1 MSGAR
6 LFKGIMTVGFW
17 TLLSRVLGMAREVL
31 LYILIGAGPVLDAF
45 VVAFR
50 LPNMFRRFFAEGAF
64 NAAFVPLFSKRLEAQ
79 DNPIGFANQA
89 MGGLAF
95 ALALLT
101 ALALI
106 FMPALVWL
114 TAQGF
119 MGDARFDMAVDYGR
133 VMFPYIF
140 LISLSALLS
149 GALNAQGRFAM
160 AAAAPVF
167 LNIIIICALCL
178 GWVMNHAVIYY
189 LIWAVPIAG
198 VVQLAAL
205 WRAAQAAGL
214 PIRLGRPSFSPE
226 MRQLVRIALPA
237 ALANGV
243 LQINLLVGQLVASQH
258 PGAVSW
264 LYGADRLYQLP
275 LGVVGIAV
283 GIVLLPELSRRLQAK
298 DQTGAKQA
306 FASATEITL
315 ALSLPAA
322 MALCVVPYPFVSA
335 LFEHGATSRLDAQA
349 MALATAIYG
358 LGLPAFVL
366 QKLLQPLYFAREDTR
381 RPFRFALV
389 GMGVNAALAV
399 GLMPFIG
406 WLAAAIATSLSA
418 WAMVGLLFWGARG
431 FDNILKPDTALKHR
445 LLRMCIASLILGVAL
460 YSIQFFISP
469 AITSVSGRIVYALFL
484 VIAGAGL
491 YLWLGE
497 RLKAFS
503 LQEIKAS
510 FKKH

>member
-31 LYILIGAGPVLDAF
+31 LYMLIGAGPVLDAF

-79 DNPIGFANQA
+79 DNPIGFASQA

-381 RPFRFALV
+381 RPFRCALV
-389 GMGVNAALAV
+389 GMGVNATLAV

-418 WAMVGLLFWGARG
+418 WAMVGLLFLGARG

-445 LLRMCIASLILGVAL
+445 LMRMCIASLILGVAL

>member
-6 LFKGIMTVGFW
+6 LLKGIMTVGFW
-17 TLLSRVLGMAREVL
+17 TLFSRVLGMAREVL
-31 LYILIGAGPVLDAF
+31 LYMLIGAGPVLDAF

-79 DNPIGFANQA
+79 DNPIGFASQA

-160 AAAAPVF
+160 ASAAPVF

-243 LQINLLVGQLVASQH
+243 LQINTTLIIPFH
-258 PGAVSW
+258 KRIIFKTMW
-264 LYGADRLYQLP
+264 L
-275 LGVVGIAV
+275 
-283 GIVLLPELSRRLQAK
+283 
-298 DQTGAKQA
+298 
-306 FASATEITL
+306 
-315 ALSLPAA
+315 
-322 MALCVVPYPFVSA
+322 
-335 LFEHGATSRLDAQA
+335 
-349 MALATAIYG
+349 
-358 LGLPAFVL
+358 
-366 QKLLQPLYFAREDTR
+366 
-381 RPFRFALV
+381 
-389 GMGVNAALAV
+389 
-399 GLMPFIG
+399 
-406 WLAAAIATSLSA
+406 
-418 WAMVGLLFWGARG
+418 
-431 FDNILKPDTALKHR
+431 
-445 LLRMCIASLILGVAL
+445 
-460 YSIQFFISP
+460 
-469 AITSVSGRIVYALFL
+469 
-484 VIAGAGL
+484 
-491 YLWLGE
+491 
-497 RLKAFS
+497 
-503 LQEIKAS
+503 
-510 FKKH
+510 

>member
-31 LYILIGAGPVLDAF
+31 LYMLIGAGPVLDAF

-79 DNPIGFANQA
+79 DNPIGFASQA

-214 PIRLGRPSFSPE
+214 PIRLGRPRFSPE

-469 AITSVSGRIVYALFL
+469 AITSASGRIVYALFL

>member
-6 LFKGIMTVGFW
+6 LLKGIMTVGFW

-31 LYILIGAGPVLDAF
+31 LYMLIGAGPVLDAF

-79 DNPIGFANQA
+79 DNPIGFASQA

-178 GWVMNHAVIYY
+178 GWVMNHPVIYY

-335 LFEHGATSRLDAQA
+335 LFEHGATSLHDAQA

-431 FDNILKPDTALKHR
+431 FDDILKQDAALKHR
-445 LLRMCIASLILGVAL
+445 LLRMCIASLFLGVAL
-460 YSIQFFISP
+460 YGIQFFISP

>member
-6 LFKGIMTVGFW
+6 LLKGIMTVGFW

-31 LYILIGAGPVLDAF
+31 LYMLIGAGPVLDAF

-64 NAAFVPLFSKRLEAQ
+64 NAAFVPLFSKRLQAQ
-79 DNPIGFANQA
+79 DNPIGFASQA

-198 VVQLAAL
+198 VAQLAAL

-214 PIRLGRPSFSPE
+214 PIHLGRPSFSPE

-335 LFEHGATSRLDAQA
+335 LFEHGATSLHDAQA

-381 RPFRFALV
+381 KPFRFALV

-431 FDNILKPDTALKHR
+431 FDNILKPDAALKHR
-445 LLRMCIASLILGVAL
+445 LLRMCITSLFLGVAL

>member
-6 LFKGIMTVGFW
+6 LLKGIMTVGFW

-31 LYILIGAGPVLDAF
+31 LYMLIGAGPVLDAF

-50 LPNMFRRFFAEGAF
+50 LPNIFRRFFAEGAF
-64 NAAFVPLFSKRLEAQ
+64 NAAFVPLFSKRLQAQ
-79 DNPIGFANQA
+79 DNPIGFASQA

-119 MGDARFDMAVDYGR
+119 MGDARFDMAVEYGR

-160 AAAAPVF
+160 AAAAPVL

-198 VVQLAAL
+198 VAQLAAL

-214 PIRLGRPSFSPE
+214 PIHLGRPSFSPE

-315 ALSLPAA
+315 ALSLPAT

-335 LFEHGATSRLDAQA
+335 LFEHGATSLHDAQA

-381 RPFRFALV
+381 KPFRFALV

-406 WLAAAIATSLSA
+406 WVAAAIATSLSA
-418 WAMVGLLFWGARG
+418 WAMVGLLFWGVRG
-431 FDNILKPDTALKHR
+431 FDDILKPDAALKHR
-445 LLRMCIASLILGVAL
+445 LLRMCIAGLFLGVAL
-460 YSIQFFISP
+460 YGIQFFISP